1 MERGGASHNVKLTCV
16 TCGKKHY
23 VECLLGTGSSYGCAK
38 EGYKVI
44 DCPMINTR
52 GRESMQVTPSVPK
65 DDAPTRG
72 LSMHSKLEDQIRM
85 KMVMMMRVSPCIYF

>member
-65 DDAPTRG
+65 DDAPTKRRFYALRSRG
-72 LSMHSKLEDQIRM
+72 EKPDWSDDD
-85 KMVMMMRVSPCIYF
+85 VG